1 MALNDRTKV
10 GSGGLH
16 SGISLDTHAVDANAI
31 HVSGIVT
38 ATEFRGTF
46 SGDGSALTN
55 LNVATGPVG
64 ISTALVIAY
73 ATAL

>member
-10 GSGGLH
+10 GGGGLH
-16 SGISLDTHAVDANAI
+16 SGISLDTHAVDANAV

-38 ATEFRGTF
+38 ATEFH
-46 SGDGSALTN
+46 GDGSGLTN
-55 LNVATGPVG
+55 VTITGQVG

>member
-1 MALNDRTKV
+1 MTLNDRTKV

-16 SGISLDTHAVDANAI
+16 SGISLDTHAVDANAVN
-31 HVSGIVT
+31 VSGIIT
-38 ATEFRGTF
+38 ATEFH
-46 SGDGSALTN
+46 GDGSQLTN
-55 LNVATGPVG
+55 VTITGQVG

>member
-16 SGISLDTHAVDANAI
+16 SGISLDTHAVDANAV

-38 ATEFRGTF
+38 ATEFH
-46 SGDGSALTN
+46 GDGSQLTN
-55 LNVATGPVG
+55 VTITGQVG

>member
-16 SGISLDTHAVDANAI
+16 SGISLDTHAVDANAL
-31 HVSGIVT
+31 HVSGIAT
-38 ATEFRGTF
+38 ATEFHGTF

-55 LNVATGPVG
+55 VTVTGQVG